1 MEMTE
6 ILNDALALDDFTLLF
21 NSGVLNSAQVQIMVN
36 EGVQEFVLKHHS
48 RTIFKLKCNGRKNGM
63 LKTYIYVDGKR
74 REVLA
79 HNEEEM
85 NQKLFNHYKE
95 KDEQSTTF
103 GEGFEKLMNYKK
115 YCLDC
120 SSNTIAD
127 DRNRYKHISEE
138 IKNTPLHLVSEEM
151 IRRWIVTE
159 LLTLVPKRDRL
170 KRFIQLFSQVFEFG
184 IIKHYC
190 SFNPVKFISA
200 REYYKKCDNTQKK
213 DEEKAFSKE
222 ELALLERD
230 AQEKLDNP
238 RVLMSLLAAET
249 GMREGELAS
258 LQKNDVLDDYIHV
271 HSQQIKIED
280 ERTDRT
286 KKYKFERV
294 PYTKDERLHPHNG
307 RFVPLTDKAKKVIK
321 LASRIEGDSEYVFH
335 DKDKNEMV
343 TTDSY
348 NLNLRKRCKRLGCG
362 CTNNHAFR
370 MAFNSRL
377 INLGLSAADR
387 ALILGH
393 EVQTNEASY
402 SLVDNRTLEE
412 IKSRVTKGEAL

>member
-6 ILNDALALDDFTLLF
+6 TLNDAFAKDDFTLLF
-21 NSGVLNSAQVQIMVN
+21 NSGVLKSAQVQIMIN

-79 HNEEEM
+79 RDEDEM
-85 NQKLFNHYKE
+85 NQKLFKHYKE
-95 KDEQSTTF
+95 KDEKSTTF
-103 GEGFEKLMNYKK
+103 GQCFEKLEDYKLN
-115 YCLDC
+115 CLDC
-120 SSNTIAD
+120 STNTIAD
-127 DRNRYKHISEE
+127 DRGRFKHISEE
-138 IKNTPLHLVSEEM
+138 IKNTPLHLLSEET

-159 LLTLVPKRDRL
+159 LLPLVPKRDRL
-170 KRFIQLFSQVFEFG
+170 KRFIQLFNQVFEFG
-184 IIKHYC
+184 LIKHYC

-200 REYYKKCDNTQKK
+200 REYYKKCDNTRKK

-222 ELALLERD
+222 ELALLEKD

-258 LQKNDVLDDYIHV
+258 LQKTDVLDDYIHV
-271 HSQQIKIED
+271 HSQQVKIED
-280 ERTDRT
+280 ERANRS
-286 KKYKFERV
+286 KKFMFKSV

-307 RFVPLTDKAKKVIK
+307 RFIPLTDKAKKVIE
-321 LASRIEGDSEYVFH
+321 LALRIEGDSEYVFH
-335 DKDKNEMV
+335 AKGKCEMV